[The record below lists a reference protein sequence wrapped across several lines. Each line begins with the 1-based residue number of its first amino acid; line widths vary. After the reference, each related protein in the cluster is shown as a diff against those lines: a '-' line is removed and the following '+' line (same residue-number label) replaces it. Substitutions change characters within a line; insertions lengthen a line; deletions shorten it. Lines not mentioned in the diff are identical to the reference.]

1 MTHVPHEIADEFP
14 EFRDLI
20 HELKSVDAHF
30 SKLLDAYHEV
40 NRAVH
45 RMETNVEPV
54 AQETEEDARKQRMK
68 LKDEIYSILSKANT
82 SA

>member
-1 MTHVPHEIADEFP
+1 M
-14 EFRDLI
+14 
-20 HELKSVDAHF
+20 
-30 SKLLDAYHEV
+30 
-40 NRAVH
+40 H